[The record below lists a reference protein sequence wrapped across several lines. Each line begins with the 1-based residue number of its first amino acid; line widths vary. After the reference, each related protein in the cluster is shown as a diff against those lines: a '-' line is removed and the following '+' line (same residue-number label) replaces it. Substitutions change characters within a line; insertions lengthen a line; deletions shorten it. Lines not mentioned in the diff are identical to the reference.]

1 MDPLCPPGWNID
13 DKQFAQWSDSES
25 SHSST
30 SSEESE
36 FEEDSVVEYEYLKV
50 LQIKKTYKVILEEED
65 LID

>member
-13 DKQFAQWSDSES
+13 DRQFAQWSDSDS
-25 SHSST
+25 SKSSNL
-30 SSEESE
+30 SEESDY
-36 FEEDSVVEYEYLKV
+36 EEDITQYEYLKV